1 MIKLYRSDSG
11 VVEYWETWPVEERP
25 RTAVLHEGRLG
36 EPGASDEVA
45 CGDDF
50 AAWAARQADQKQQAG
65 FRPLSDEEHDVLLI
79 KWSAAVLPDPH
90 AIEPVWDELELLVNE
105 ALGWSGLGRCL
116 GMDYSGPSADKAD
129 WEMTAMA
136 LAVDA
141 ATAIPVLVRALS
153 EAGRAAG
160 AVIAVRDDERDV
172 IQWPADNAGSDLDPE
187 LV

>member
-1 MIKLYRSDSG
+1 MIKLYRSDSDM
-11 VVEYWETWPVEERP
+11 VEYWETWPVEERP

-36 EPGASDEVA
+36 EPGASKADEK
-45 CGDDF
+45 
-50 AAWAARQADQKQQAG
+50 QKAG
-65 FRPLSDEEHDVLLI
+65 FRPLSDEEHDFLLI
-79 KWSAAVLPDPH
+79 KWSAAVLPDPR
-90 AIEPVWDELELLVNE
+90 AIEPAWDELELLVND

-116 GMDYSGPSADKAD
+116 GMDYSGPSANQAD

-153 EAGRAAG
+153 DAGRAAG

-172 IQWPADNAGSDLDPE
+172 IQWPADKAGSDLDPD
-187 LV
+187 LA